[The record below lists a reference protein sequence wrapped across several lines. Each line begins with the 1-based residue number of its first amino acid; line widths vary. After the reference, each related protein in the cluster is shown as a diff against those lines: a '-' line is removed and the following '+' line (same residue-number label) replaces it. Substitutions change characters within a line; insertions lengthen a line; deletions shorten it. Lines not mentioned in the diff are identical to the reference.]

1 MKLNE
6 SPKKKKKRSV
16 AQQQRDLQK
25 LAVTPADR
33 PPVALGKLYWRVGA
47 VLAVAWVLAVGTGT
61 WLHRLWPV
69 GAAGALTVVTAGL
82 GVWLIRTMK
91 KTEALGALLRGAAD
105 SKESRQA
112 ALDTLGKDYKKGD
125 AQAAMARA
133 QLELQED
140 PRKALATLESIDL
153 GKIYNPGLA
162 DQIRAMRAT
171 IHLQLGE
178 LAEAS
183 LLADALDL
191 GKQQEPKTRAMFATV
206 AAETWAR
213 TGHGTKAIATLEL
226 FNPDAEENA
235 EMRVQMWRARAFA
248 AAATSDLKGIERA
261 IRKLADTNPQLLGMF
276 VGQKKVHPLLERTAK
291 QALMRSGAVPRKMVR
306 QRM

>member
-1 MKLNE
+1 MKLHP
-6 SPKKKKKRSV
+6 SLKKKKKRSV
-16 AQQQRDLQK
+16 AEQQRDLQK
-25 LAVTPADR
+25 LAVAAPER

-61 WLHRLWPV
+61 WLHRWWPI
-69 GAAGALTVVTAGL
+69 GAAVSLTVVTAGL
-82 GVWLIRTMK
+82 GVWLLRTMK
-91 KTEALGALLRGAAD
+91 KTETLGALLRGAAD

-112 ALDTLGKDYKKGD
+112 ALDKLGKDYKKGD

-140 PRKALATLESIDL
+140 PRKALATLASIDL
-153 GKIYNPGLA
+153 AKIYNPGLA

-178 LAEAS
+178 LGEAS
-183 LLADALDL
+183 VLANALDL

-213 TGHGTKAIATLEL
+213 TGQGTKAVATLEL

-248 AAATSDLKGIERA
+248 AAATSDIKGIERA
-261 IRKLADTNPQLLGMF
+261 VKKLADTNPQLLGMF
-276 VGQKKVHPLLERTAK
+276 VGQKKVHPLLERTARHV
-291 QALMRSGAVPRKMVR
+291 LLRSGAVPRKMVR